1 MTTNKTAR
9 KKSGYHH
16 GDLRS
21 ELIEATRRL
30 LVTHDPSQV
39 RISEACRLAGV
50 STAAPYRHFESRED
64 LFEAV
69 AIDGMQRMGE
79 QMQQVLSREVRGS
92 EASITALGKAYL
104 QFARTEPNLFR
115 MIFRRDDDE
124 ERAARL
130 EAAGTK
136 TYGVLLNEIA
146 VRLGMAVDAP
156 QVLEVAL
163 PLWAFVHGT
172 ASLMIDDHLKV
183 AQAGGQIDQ
192 IDQIIVRV
200 TRQLLGDTPMA
211 SGPDNPNDQ

>member
-1 MTTNKTAR
+1 MTTKKTAR

-21 ELIEATRRL
+21 ELIEATQRL

-64 LFEAV
+64 LLEAV
-69 AIDGMQRMGE
+69 AINGMQRMGE
-79 QMQQVLSREVRGS
+79 QMQQTLSRQARGS
-92 EASITALGKAYL
+92 EASIAALGKAYL

-115 MIFRRDDDE
+115 MIFQRDDDA

-130 EAAGTK
+130 EAAGAE
-136 TYGVLLNEIA
+136 TYGVLLNEVA
-146 VRLGMAVDAP
+146 ARLGMSVDAP

-163 PLWAFVHGT
+163 PLWAFIHGT

-183 AQAGGQIDQ
+183 AQAGDQ
-192 IDQIIVRV
+192 IDQIIDRV

-211 SGPDNPNDQ
+211 SRPDNPSDQ